1 MIVVRKLG
9 ERFTQS
15 VGNYEVVANSD
26 ISEEEEYFIETLN
39 RTASLAYS
47 INDMVRFFGNT
58 LDRVEEDVTDNEWA
72 ALTKQLNKINYQL
85 HNCKNII
92 YDVYNNLENR

>member
-15 VGNYEVVANSD
+15 VGNYEVVANSN
-26 ISEEEEYFIETLN
+26 ISEEEDYFIETLN

-47 INDMVRFFGNT
+47 
-58 LDRVEEDVTDNEWA
+58 VEF
-72 ALTKQLNKINYQL
+72 Y
-85 HNCKNII
+85 
-92 YDVYNNLENR
+92 